1 MVGDG
6 VNDSPALVT
15 ADIGISFKAGSD
27 KGYKYTFRDTILGR
41 EKHFRTDERFLA
53 RPGIRRVM

>member
-15 ADIGISFKAGSD
+15 ADIGISFKTGTDVAAEAAD
-27 KGYKYTFRDTILGR
+27 IVLMNDTLTGKQVVDCKQLIAITGN
-41 EKHFRTDERFLA
+41 
-53 RPGIRRVM
+53 